1 VGIFFAPREVAAAV
15 PGSSGVWLYLVV
27 ALLLLP
33 TGLVF
38 ARLGR
43 AFPSDGGPYLYAN
56 AAFGGT
62 AAFAVGFTTYVSAL
76 FSSATVIVGLVESVA
91 AARGYQSPVVRCL
104 AELVLLTALSIA
116 LSLGLRLSAIT
127 WSVVT
132 VLKAIPLVA
141 LPIAAV
147 FVAVP
152 QPSAASPIP
161 VLGRASLGAVLPVL
175 FALQGFEV
183 VPLPAAQVENP
194 KRNVPLA
201 TVGSLV
207 LASLLYVA
215 LQASCVRALP
225 DLASHELPLAD
236 AARVYGGA
244 TFYRLLVATTS
255 VSALGIVIGMLAMT
269 PRYLA
274 PLGHPDAL
282 GFRLDELS
290 ARAVPVRAFAV
301 SYVLL
306 FVMLVASAFWGSI
319 GNLLAL
325 SSLSVT
331 VQYAVTALALYKL
344 ASQRYADLR
353 PIDRWP
359 VPFALVSCI
368 VLASGSSKL
377 EIPIVAAMVALG
389 FLVRRFRPKPVPT

>member
-15 PGSSGVWLYLVV
+15 PGTGGVWVYLAV

-43 AFPSDGGPYLYAN
+43 AFPTDGGPYLYAN

-76 FSSATVIVGLVESVA
+76 FSSATVIVGLVESVTA
-91 AARGYQSPVVRCL
+91 DLHYESPVVRCL
-104 AELVLLTALSIA
+104 AELALLTVLSLA
-116 LSLGLRLSAIT
+116 LSLGLRVSAIT

-141 LPIAAV
+141 LPIAAL

-152 QPSAASPIP
+152 VSSAPTQAPTLS
-161 VLGRASLGAVLPVL
+161 RAALGAVLPVL

-201 TVGSLV
+201 TVGSLI

-236 AARVYGGA
+236 AARVYGGES
-244 TFYRLLVATTS
+244 FHRLMVVTTS

-274 PLGHPDAL
+274 PLGRPDAL

-290 ARAVPVRAFAV
+290 ARAVPVRAFVV
-301 SYVLL
+301 SYALL
-306 FVMLVASAFWGSI
+306 FAMLVASALWGSI

-331 VQYAVTALALYKL
+331 VQYAVTALALFKL
-344 ASQRYADLR
+344 ASRGQADLR
-353 PIDRWP
+353 PGDRWP
-359 VPFALVSCI
+359 VPFALISCA
-368 VLASGSSKL
+368 VLASGSTKL

-389 FLVRRFRPKPVPT
+389 FLVRRLRPKPVPT

>member
-1 VGIFFAPREVAAAV
+1 V
-15 PGSSGVWLYLVV
+15 PGVAGIWMYLVV

-43 AFPSDGGPYLYAN
+43 AFPEDGGPYLYAR
-56 AAFGGT
+56 AAFGNS

-76 FSSATVIVGLVESVA
+76 FSSATVIVGLVENVGFI
-91 AARGYQSPVVRCL
+91 RDSPIARCL
-104 AELVLLTALSIA
+104 AELGLLTVLSIA

-127 WSVVT
+127 WSAVT
-132 VLKAIPLVA
+132 VLKALPIVA

-147 FVAVP
+147 FATTSSASVAVSTA
-152 QPSAASPIP
+152 PSFGRPALAA
-161 VLGRASLGAVLPVL
+161 ALPVL

-183 VPLPAAQVENP
+183 VPLPAAQVKHP
-194 KRNVPLA
+194 HRNVPLA
-201 TVGSLV
+201 TVGSLL

-225 DLASHELPLAD
+225 DLAAHELPLAD
-236 AARVYGGA
+236 AARVYGGT
-244 TFYRLLVATTS
+244 TFYRLMLATTS

-274 PLGHPDAL
+274 PLGHDDAL
-282 GFRLDELS
+282 GFGLGELS
-290 ARAVPVRAFAV
+290 ARAVPLRAFGV
-301 SYVLL
+301 TYVLL
-306 FVMLVASAFWGSI
+306 FVMLVASALWGSI

-331 VQYAVTALALYKL
+331 VQYAVTALALFKL
-344 ASQRYADLR
+344 ASQKQADLG
-353 PIDRWP
+353 PADRWP
-359 VPFALVSCI
+359 VPFALVACA
-368 VLASGSSKL
+368 VLASGSSAL
-377 EIPIVAAMVALG
+377 EIPIVGVMVALG
-389 FLVRRFRPKPVPT
+389 FMVRWLRRRSGPRPIFRP

>member
-1 VGIFFAPREVAAAV
+1 V
-15 PGSSGVWLYLVV
+15 YLVV

-33 TGLVF
+33 AGLVF

-43 AFPSDGGPYLYAN
+43 AFPVDGGPYLYAR
-56 AAFGGT
+56 AAFGST

-76 FSSATVIVGLVESVA
+76 FSTATVIVGLVENVA
-91 AARGYQSPVVRCL
+91 AARGIQSPVARCVGEL
-104 AELVLLTALSIA
+104 ALLTVLSIA
-116 LSLGLRLSAIT
+116 LSLGLRLSAVT
-127 WSVVT
+127 WSLVT
-132 VLKAIPLVA
+132 VLKAVPLLA
-141 LPIAAV
+141 LPVAALV
-147 FVAVP
+147 MTLPTAP
-152 QPSAASPIP
+152 PSPTAD
-161 VLGRASLGAVLPVL
+161 LGRGALGAVLPVL

-183 VPLPAAQVENP
+183 VPLPAAQVSDAP
-194 KRNVPLA
+194 RNVPLA

-207 LASLLYVA
+207 FASLLYVA
-215 LQASCVRALP
+215 LQAACVHALP

-244 TFYRLLVATTS
+244 SFYRVMLGTTS
-255 VSALGIVIGMLAMT
+255 VSALGIVIGMIAMT

-274 PLGHPDAL
+274 PLGHPEAL

-290 ARAVPVRAFAV
+290 PRAVPLRAFGV

-306 FVMLVASAFWGSI
+306 VLMLVASARWGSI

-331 VQYAVTALALYKL
+331 AQYAVTALALFTL
-344 ASQRYADLR
+344 ASRREADLVPR
-353 PIDRWP
+353 DRWP
-359 VPFALVSCI
+359 VPFALLACG
-368 VLASGSSKL
+368 VLAAGSTQL

-389 FLVRRFRPKPVPT
+389 FVVRFIGQRTRAR

>member
-1 VGIFFAPREVAAAV
+1 V
-15 PGSSGVWLYLVV
+15 PGAAGVWVYLVV

-43 AFPSDGGPYLYAN
+43 AFPTDGGPYLYAN
-56 AAFGGT
+56 AAFGST

-76 FSSATVIVGLVESVA
+76 FSSATVIVGLVDSVA
-91 AARGYQSPVVRCL
+91 SDRGVDSPLVRCL
-104 AELVLLTALSIA
+104 AELGLLTVLSIA

-132 VLKAIPLVA
+132 VLKAVPLIA
-141 LPIAAV
+141 LPIAAL
-147 FVAVP
+147 FVTLP
-152 QPSAASPIP
+152 PPSATPQAPG
-161 VLGRASLGAVLPVL
+161 LGRAALGAVLPVL

-183 VPLPAAQVENP
+183 VPLPAAQVRNP
-194 KRNVPLA
+194 QRNVPLA
-201 TVGSLV
+201 TVGSLI
-207 LASLLYVA
+207 LAALLYMA

-225 DLASHELPLAD
+225 DLASHEVPLAD
-236 AARVYGGA
+236 AAHVYGGA
-244 TFYRLLVATTS
+244 TFHRVLVTTTS

-274 PLGHPDAL
+274 PLGRPDAL

-290 ARAVPVRAFAV
+290 ARAVPVRAFVV

-306 FVMLVASAFWGSI
+306 FVMLVASALWGSI

-331 VQYAVTALALYKL
+331 VQYAVTAMALFKL
-344 ASQRYADLR
+344 ASRRQAGLAS
-353 PIDRWP
+353 IDRWP
-359 VPFALVSCI
+359 VPFALFSCA

-389 FLVRRFRPKPVPT
+389 FVVRRLRPRPIVV

>member
-1 VGIFFAPREVAAAV
+1 VAAAV
-15 PGSSGVWLYLVV
+15 PGAQGVWVYLAV

-43 AFPSDGGPYLYAN
+43 AFPADGGPYLYAK
-56 AAFGGT
+56 AAFGST
-62 AAFAVGFTTYVSAL
+62 AAFAVGFTTFVSAL
-76 FSSATVIVGLVESVA
+76 FSTATVIVGLVENTA
-91 AARGYQSPVVRCL
+91 TDHASPIVRCL
-104 AELVLLTALSIA
+104 AELGLLTVLSLA

-127 WSVVT
+127 WSAVT
-132 VLKAIPLVA
+132 VLKAAPLVA
-141 LPIAAV
+141 LPIAAI
-147 FVAVP
+147 FATTSSAGLP
-152 QPSAASPIP
+152 AASPP
-161 VLGRASLGAVLPVL
+161 GLGRATLGAALPVL

-183 VPLPAAQVENP
+183 VPLPAAQVKNP
-194 KRNVPLA
+194 ERNVPLA
-201 TVGSLV
+201 TVGSL
-207 LASLLYVA
+207 LMASLLYVA

-225 DLASHELPLAD
+225 DLAAHELPLAD

-244 TFYRLLVATTS
+244 TFYRLMVATTS

-274 PLGHPDAL
+274 PLGHRDAL

-290 ARAVPVRAFAV
+290 ARAVPLRAFGI
-301 SYVLL
+301 SYLL
-306 FVMLVASAFWGSI
+306 IFVMLVANAMWGSI

-331 VQYAVTALALYKL
+331 VQYAVTAMALFKL
-344 ASQRYADLR
+344 ASQRHAGLS
-353 PIDRWP
+353 PGDRWP
-359 VPFALVSCI
+359 VPFALLSCA

-389 FLVRRFRPKPVPT
+389 ILVRWLRQRSRSQ

>member
-1 VGIFFAPREVAAAV
+1 MG
-15 PGSSGVWLYLVV
+15 GVWVYLAV

-43 AFPSDGGPYLYAN
+43 AFPTDGGPYLYAN

-91 AARGYQSPVVRCL
+91 ADLNYESPVARCL
-104 AELVLLTALSIA
+104 AELALLTVLSLA

-127 WSVVT
+127 WSAVT

-141 LPIAAV
+141 LPIAAL
-147 FVAVP
+147 FVAI
-152 QPSAASPIP
+152 PSSAPSHAPAVS
-161 VLGRASLGAVLPVL
+161 RNALGAALPVL

-183 VPLPAAQVENP
+183 VPLPAAQVKNP
-194 KRNVPLA
+194 TRNVPLA
-201 TVGSLV
+201 TVGSLI

-215 LQASCVRALP
+215 LQASCVHALP

-236 AARVYGGA
+236 AARAYGGA
-244 TFYRLLVATTS
+244 TFHRLMVVTTS

-274 PLGHPDAL
+274 PLGRPDAL

-290 ARAVPVRAFAV
+290 ARAVPVRAFIV
-301 SYVLL
+301 SYALV
-306 FVMLVASAFWGSI
+306 FAMLVASALWGSI

-331 VQYAVTALALYKL
+331 VQYAVTALALFKL
-344 ASQRYADLR
+344 ASRGQADLK
-353 PIDRWP
+353 PGDRWP
-359 VPFALVSCI
+359 APFALISCA
-368 VLASGSSKL
+368 VLASGSTKL
-377 EIPIVAAMVALG
+377 EIPIVAVMVALG
-389 FLVRRFRPKPVPT
+389 FLVRRLRPKPVAT